1 MALPT
6 GPVAA
11 ALSVPW
17 LALGGA
23 LGIAAAWQGLRE
35 LPGIFR
41 PARAA
46 ELGFLAAFGFL
57 AVAALFLFFDR
68 LGVQPGG
75 FSSDIIL
82 LTAVHFHFAG
92 FGLLLVAALLAARR
106 PRVGLAVLGLTVAIP
121 VTAAGFVTGSTALN
135 ALGALVTGLSGIGLA
150 LALLSDGSSASCPA
164 RLAWRL
170 AGLAL
175 LVGMPMGIAWS
186 VAIAFGLNFLDID
199 RMVRT
204 HGALNSLAVLLV
216 ALAAPRSE
224 SP

>member
-92 FGLLLVAALLAARR
+92 FGLLLVASLLAARR

-150 LALLSDGSSASCPA
+150 LALLSDRSSASGPA